1 MVVGSSRF
9 ARLAALVSDAWQ
21 FSFVQEKTLGTAP
34 GFSSFLSRVNE
45 PVDKTKEK
53 EKMNKNNINQY
64 KIMISYKCEIKHKDV
79 IRNMSHQLS

>member
-53 EKMNKNNINQY
+53 EK
-64 KIMISYKCEIKHKDV
+64 
-79 IRNMSHQLS
+79 